1 MIFKLII
8 LFINSLGKTSN
19 FYYLEKCK
27 IFKIFFIM
35 EYGFNILRK
44 KDNALYK
51 NVFLFEK
58 ILIKAKVPL
67 IEIKSSM
74 FFNFDN
80 PVLLCQISFRE
91 KFNNDL

>member
-1 MIFKLII
+1 
-8 LFINSLGKTSN
+8 
-19 FYYLEKCK
+19 
-27 IFKIFFIM
+27 M
-35 EYGFNILRK
+35 EYGFKTLRK
-44 KDNALYK
+44 KENILYN

-80 PVLLCQISFRE
+80 PVLLCQISFRK